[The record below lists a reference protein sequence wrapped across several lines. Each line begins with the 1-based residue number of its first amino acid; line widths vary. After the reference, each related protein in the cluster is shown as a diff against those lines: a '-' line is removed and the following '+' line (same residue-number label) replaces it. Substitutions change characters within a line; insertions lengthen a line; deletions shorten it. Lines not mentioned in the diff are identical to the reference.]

1 VVDEELTSMGENESK
16 VTLELSAVAKNAA
29 IQEFASFSKE
39 QQLIV
44 LRLVRMEFSPIGV
57 LSLID
62 Q

>member
-1 VVDEELTSMGENESK
+1 MCK
-16 VTLELSAVAKNAA
+16 VTPEPSAVAGNAA

-44 LRLVRMEFSPIGV
+44 LRLARMELSHSGV
-57 LSLID
+57 WSLFD